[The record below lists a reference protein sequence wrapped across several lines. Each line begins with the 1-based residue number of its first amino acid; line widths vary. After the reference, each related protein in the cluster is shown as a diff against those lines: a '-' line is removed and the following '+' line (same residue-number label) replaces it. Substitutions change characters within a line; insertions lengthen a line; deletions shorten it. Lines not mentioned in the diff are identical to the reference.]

1 MHTIDLSRFVEAQ
14 KDDFTI
20 ALNEIKS
27 GRKISHW
34 MWYIF
39 PQIAGLGKSSTS
51 IYFSIKNIQ
60 EAEAYL
66 MHPILGIR
74 LVEISTALLKLATQ
88 NPIQIFGNID
98 AMKLQSSVT
107 LFALLNP
114 TNPVFQQVL
123 DKYFAGKMDEKTKY
137 LLGN

>member
-39 PQIAGLGKSSTS
+39 PQIAGLGNSSTS

-66 MHPILGIR
+66 IHPILGIR

>member
-98 AMKLQSSVT
+98 AMKLQSSMT

>member
-39 PQIAGLGKSSTS
+39 PQIAGLGNSSTS

-98 AMKLQSSVT
+98 AMKLQSSMT

>member
-98 AMKLQSSVT
+98 AMKLQSSMT

-123 DKYFAGKMDEKTKY
+123 DKYFAGKMDEETKY

>member
-39 PQIAGLGKSSTS
+39 PQIAGLGNSSTS

-66 MHPILGIR
+66 IHPILGIR

-98 AMKLQSSVT
+98 LHSKI
-107 LFALLNP
+107 
-114 TNPVFQQVL
+114 VFR
-123 DKYFAGKMDEKTKY
+123 
-137 LLGN
+137 

>member
-20 ALNEIKS
+20 ALSEIKS

-39 PQIAGLGKSSTS
+39 PQIAGLENSSTS

-66 MHPILGIR
+66 IHPILGIR

-98 AMKLQSSVT
+98 AMKLQSSMT

-137 LLGN
+137 LAGN

>member
-51 IYFSIKNIQ
+51 IYFSIKNKQ

-66 MHPILGIR
+66 IHPILGIR

-98 AMKLQSSVT
+98 AMKLQSSMT

>member
-39 PQIAGLGKSSTS
+39 PQIAGLGNSSTS

-66 MHPILGIR
+66 IHPILGIR

-88 NPIQIFGNID
+88 NPIQILGNID

-137 LLGN
+137 LAGN

>member
-39 PQIAGLGKSSTS
+39 PQIAGLGNSSTS

-66 MHPILGIR
+66 IHPSFTFFQIIIWLENIFAKPFTSSPDQA
-74 LVEISTALLKLATQ
+74 LFIS
-88 NPIQIFGNID
+88 P
-98 AMKLQSSVT
+98 
-107 LFALLNP
+107 
-114 TNPVFQQVL
+114 
-123 DKYFAGKMDEKTKY
+123 
-137 LLGN
+137 

>member
-66 MHPILGIR
+66 IHPILGIR

>member
-66 MHPILGIR
+66 IHPILGIR

-98 AMKLQSSVT
+98 AMKLQSSMT